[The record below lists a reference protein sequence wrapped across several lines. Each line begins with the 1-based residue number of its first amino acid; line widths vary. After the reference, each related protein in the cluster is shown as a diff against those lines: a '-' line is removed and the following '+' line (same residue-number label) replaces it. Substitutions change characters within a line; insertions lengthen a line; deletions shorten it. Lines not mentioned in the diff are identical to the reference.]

1 MVKEVGEFSPH
12 TLHLSSM
19 DVNTD
24 LPTPNASSWVG
35 FFRSNAALGSIRIHR
50 ESCNTVQLFWWGWS
64 YWSAWIERT
73 QINWQLSFISM
84 TVAGTCYFIAQKKTS
99 ILLERMKFTRETTPK
114 KKKKEMKEDVLHIGD
129 SLWDKRKWK
138 HIPNHLDPQILNI

>member
-35 FFRSNAALGSIRIHR
+35 FFRSNAALGSIRIHW
-50 ESCNTVQLFWWGWS
+50 ESCNAVQLFWWGWS

-114 KKKKEMKEDVLHIGD
+114 KKKKRRWRKMFYTLVIHSETKENESI
-129 SLWDKRKWK
+129 SPTIW
-138 HIPNHLDPQILNI
+138 IPKY